1 MIFTLPL
8 LFLLEIP
15 VIDDVDSATV
25 ELVDKMESF
34 NVGSEKISAL
44 KTVAIKLE
52 VYFITCIKCKQ
63 GISYCSFRPCTQPG

>member
-1 MIFTLPL
+1 MIFTLTL

-52 VYFITCIKCKQ
+52 VYFITLKKCKQ
-63 GISYCSFRPCTQPG
+63 GLFF

>member
-52 VYFITCIKCKQ
+52 VYFIT
-63 GISYCSFRPCTQPG
+63 

>member
-1 MIFTLPL
+1 MFKRLQSHIDIYLTIII
-8 LFLLEIP
+8 LLEIP

-52 VYFITCIKCKQ
+52 VYFIT
-63 GISYCSFRPCTQPG
+63 